1 MAHVDK
7 ARRTLIAN
15 NHSAT
20 HLLHAALRKVLGTHV
35 EQKGSLV
42 NEEHFRFDFSHFSKI
57 SEEEINEIERIVNEK
72 IRENIASDIQLVA
85 LEDAKK
91 TGAMALFG
99 EKYGDIVRVVAFDRN
114 YSMELCGGTHV
125 KATGQ
130 IGYFKI
136 SSEGAVAAGIRR
148 IEAITS
154 LKAEEFFEHQTQQLH
169 QVKHLLKNPADVIKS
184 VTALLEENHALQ
196 KQLQHFLK
204 EKSNLLKKDLL
215 TKKQTVNGISLIAEK
230 IELDSAEEIKNLLFD
245 LRTQVDNLYCV
256 VGAEVKGKPS
266 ISVIISDNLVKDKNL
281 DAGKI
286 VREVAKE
293 INGGGG
299 GQLFYAQAGGSKS
312 EGLQAAIAKAK
323 TFIN

>member
-1 MAHVDK
+1 M
-7 ARRTLIAN
+7 
-15 NHSAT
+15 
-20 HLLHAALRKVLGTHV
+20 
-35 EQKGSLV
+35 
-42 NEEHFRFDFSHFSKI
+42 
-57 SEEEINEIERIVNEK
+57 
-72 IRENIASDIQLVA
+72 A

-114 YSMELCGGTHV
+114 YSVELCGGTHV

-130 IGYFKI
+130 IGLFKI
-136 SSEGAVAAGIRR
+136 TSESAIAAGIRR

-154 LKAEEFFEHQTQQLH
+154 VKSEEYFERQAEQLH
-169 QVKHLLKNPADVIKS
+169 QVKQLLKNPADIVKS
-184 VTALLEENHALQ
+184 LAAILEENHTLQ
-196 KQLQHFLK
+196 KQVQAFMR
-204 EKSNLLKKDLL
+204 EKSNLLKKELL
-215 TKKQTVNGISLIAEK
+215 HKKQNINNINLIAEK
-230 IELDSAEEIKNLLFD
+230 IELDSAEEIKNLLFE

-266 ISVIISDNLVKDKNL
+266 ISVIISDNLVKEKSL

-286 VREVAKE
+286 VREIAKE

-299 GQLFYAQAGGSKS
+299 GQAFYAQAGGSKT